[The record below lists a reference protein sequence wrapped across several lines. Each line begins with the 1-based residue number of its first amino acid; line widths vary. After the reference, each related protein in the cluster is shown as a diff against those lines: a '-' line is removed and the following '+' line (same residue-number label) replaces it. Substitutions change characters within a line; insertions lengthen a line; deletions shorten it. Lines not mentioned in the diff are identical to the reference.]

1 MVDNGIASNSLG
13 AAMGIDRSD
22 AKAER
27 RDAHTALFRDI
38 LERRALSCVFQPI
51 LDFHARSI
59 FGYEALIRG
68 PKGSIFQSP
77 IDLFDAA
84 SDSETLVL
92 LSSICVNK
100 ATSEF
105 AARRLPGKLFLNIS
119 PDVVSIPGFDPAR
132 GKKFL
137 DAIQLR
143 PDQIVIELTEH
154 QPTFNFERIREALL
168 LYRSMGFQV
177 AIDDLG
183 EGFSSLRLW
192 SELKPEFVKAD
203 KHFVTGIAD
212 DPIKAQFLKAIVQ
225 IAESCGSQIIAEG
238 IESEADFRLVRELG
252 VNFGQGYFIG
262 KPLEKPATTLSHIVV
277 ALLADGRVPVPP
289 SAKYRQGTLVMAGQF
304 ARDVSTVAPTATL
317 RDVIVLFGQSAARYV
332 VPVVER
338 GRPVGLI
345 ARRHVRFIKMIDDQQ
360 AAELRQQARE
370 IMNVAPLLIDKSMLL
385 PEMARELAN
394 ATPQHLADGFI
405 VVDDGRYVGMG
416 TVNDVLRVMSETQLT
431 AARYTNPLTLLPGPV
446 PTNEHI
452 AQLLKTDALFTVCQ
466 AEIDPMKGFNDAYGF
481 QKGDEL
487 IRLGGSALRRALD
500 ERVDYV
506 GHIHGNRFVLLLQS
520 TDWHER
526 LSVALAVFQTQLDVL
541 LADEILVDG
550 GFVWK
555 GKRGRTENRPPP
567 RLAIGASVIIP
578 GQCESRHD
586 VMAIAREANTLAK
599 NQAGSNIYAA
609 RTDHHQGD
617 RAA

>member
-1 MVDNGIASNSLG
+1 
-13 AAMGIDRSD
+13 MGLDRSE

-27 RDAHTALFRDI
+27 REAHNALFRDI

-51 LDFHARSI
+51 LDFHARSL

-84 SDSETLVL
+84 SDTKTLVL

-100 ATSEF
+100 VMSEF
-105 AARRLPGKLFLNIS
+105 AARCLPGKLFLNIS

-137 DAIQLR
+137 DSIQLR

-154 QPTFNFERIREALL
+154 QPTFNFERIHDALL

-225 IAESCGSQIIAEG
+225 IAESCGSRIIAEG

-252 VNFGQGYFIG
+252 VSFGQGYFIG
-262 KPLEKPATTLSHIVV
+262 KPVERPPTTLDTSVV
-277 ALLADGRVPVPP
+277 ALLEDARVPVPP
-289 SAKYRQGTLVMAGQF
+289 SAKYQQGTLVLAGQF
-304 ARDVSTVAPTATL
+304 AREVATVVPAAAV
-317 RDVIVLFGQSAARYV
+317 REVIALFGESATRYV
-332 VPVVER
+332 VPVVEQD
-338 GRPVGLI
+338 RPMGLI
-345 ARRHVRFIKMIDDQQ
+345 ARRHVRFIKTINDPH
-360 AAELRQQARE
+360 AAELAQQARE
-370 IMNVAPLLIDKSMLL
+370 IMNVAPLVIDKSMPLA
-385 PEMARELAN
+385 EIATVLAN
-394 ATPQHLADGFI
+394 STPQHLADGFI
-405 VVDDGRYVGMG
+405 VVDDGRYVGLG
-416 TVNDVLRVMSETQLT
+416 SVNDILRVMGKTQLT
-431 AARYTNPLTLLPGPV
+431 AARCTNPLTLLPGPV
-446 PTNEHI
+446 PTNQHI
-452 AQLLKTDALFTVCQ
+452 AQLLKAEVHFTVCQ
-466 AEIDPMKGFNDAYGF
+466 AEIEPMKGFNDAYGF

-487 IRLGGSALRRALD
+487 IQLCGSALRRALD
-500 ERVDYV
+500 DRVDFV

-520 TDWHER
+520 ADWRDR
-526 LSVALAVFQTQLDVL
+526 LSVAMNEFQTQIEMRM
-541 LADEILVDG
+541 ANEILVDG
-550 GFVWK
+550 GFIWK
-555 GKRGRTENRPPP
+555 GKRGRIENRPPP
-567 RLAIGASVIIP
+567 RLVIGAAKIIP
-578 GQCESRHD
+578 TQFESRHE
-586 VMAIAREANTLAK
+586 VMASAREANTIAK
-599 NQAGSNIYAA
+599 SRPGSNIHVADTVQHVDNLAA
-609 RTDHHQGD
+609 
-617 RAA
+617 

>member
-1 MVDNGIASNSLG
+1 MAL
-13 AAMGIDRSD
+13 DRSN

-27 RDAHTALFRDI
+27 RDAHAALFRDI

-59 FGYEALIRG
+59 YGYEALIRG
-68 PKGSIFQSP
+68 PKGSLFQSP

-84 SDSETLVL
+84 TDSETLVL

-100 ATSEF
+100 AMSEF

-119 PDVVSIPGFDPAR
+119 PNVVSIPGFNPER
-132 GKKFL
+132 GTKFL
-137 DAIQLR
+137 DSIQLR

-154 QPTFNFERIREALL
+154 QPTFNFERIRDSLL

-212 DPIKAQFLKAIVQ
+212 DPIKTQFLKAIVQ

-252 VNFGQGYFIG
+252 VAFGQGYLIG
-262 KPLEKPATTLSHIVV
+262 KPLEKPATMLNPAV
-277 ALLADGRVPVPP
+277 ATLLADGRVAVPP
-289 SAKYRQGTLVMAGQF
+289 SAKYRQGTLVLAGQF
-304 ARDVSTVAPTATL
+304 AREVETVAPTL
-317 RDVIVLFGQSAARYV
+317 LVRDVITLFGQSSTRYV
-332 VPVVER
+332 VPVVEN

-345 ARRHVRFIKMIDDQQ
+345 ARRHVRFIKTIDDLE
-360 AAELRQQARE
+360 AAELAQQARE
-370 IMNVAPLLIDKSMLL
+370 IMNVAPLIIEKSMQL
-385 PEMARELAN
+385 PEIAALLAS

-405 VVDDGRYVGMG
+405 VVDDGRYIGMG
-416 TVNDVLRVMSETQLT
+416 IVNDILRVMGQTQLT
-431 AARYTNPLTLLPGPV
+431 AARHANPLTLLPGPV

-452 AQLLKTDALFTVCQ
+452 GQLLKSDAHFVVCL
-466 AEIDPMKGFNDAYGF
+466 AEIDPMKGFNDACGF

-487 IRLGGSALRRALD
+487 IRLGGFALRGALD

-506 GHIHGNRFVLLLQS
+506 GHIHGNRFVLLMQS
-520 TDWHER
+520 AKWREQ
-526 LSVALAVFQTQLDVL
+526 LSVALDGFQGQLNAL
-541 LADEILVDG
+541 LSNEVLVDG

-555 GKRGRTENRPPP
+555 GKRGRTEMRPPP
-567 RLAIGASVIIP
+567 RMAIGAAIIIP
-578 GQCESRHD
+578 AQCESRHD
-586 VMAIAREANTLAK
+586 VMASARGANVLAK
-599 NQAGSNIYAA
+599 NQAGSNIYVVEACLQEGDLAA
-609 RTDHHQGD
+609 
-617 RAA
+617 

>member
-1 MVDNGIASNSLG
+1 MAL
-13 AAMGIDRSD
+13 DRSD

-27 RDAHTALFRDI
+27 RDAHAALFRDI

-51 LDFHARSI
+51 LDFQARSI

-68 PKGSIFQSP
+68 PKGSLFQSP

-84 SDSETLVL
+84 ADSETLVL

-100 ATSEF
+100 AMSEF

-119 PDVVSIPGFDPAR
+119 PDVVSIPGFNPER
-132 GKKFL
+132 GMKFL
-137 DAIQLR
+137 DSIQLR

-154 QPTFNFERIREALL
+154 QPTFNFERIRDSLL

-212 DPIKAQFLKAIVQ
+212 DPIKTQFLKAIAQ
-225 IAESCGSQIIAEG
+225 IAESCGSRIIAEG

-252 VNFGQGYFIG
+252 VAFGQGYFIG
-262 KPLEKPATTLSHIVV
+262 KPLEKPPTMLNAAVET
-277 ALLADGRVPVPP
+277 LLADGRVPVPP
-289 SAKYRQGTLVMAGQF
+289 TAKYRQGTLVLAGQF
-304 ARDVSTVAPTATL
+304 AREVETVAPTLAV
-317 RDVIVLFGQSAARYV
+317 RDVVALFGESTTRYV

-345 ARRHVRFIKMIDDQQ
+345 ARRHVRFIKKMDDHE
-360 AAELRQQARE
+360 AAEFAQQARE
-370 IMNVAPLLIDKSMLL
+370 IMNVAPLMIDKSMHLSDIAAL
-385 PEMARELAN
+385 LAN

-405 VVDDGRYVGMG
+405 VVDDGRYVGLG
-416 TVNDVLRVMSETQLT
+416 VVNDILRVMSETQLT

-452 AQLLKTDALFTVCQ
+452 GQLLNSEARFVVCV

-487 IRLGGSALRRALD
+487 IRLGGFALRGALD
-500 ERVDYV
+500 ERVDFV

-520 TDWHER
+520 ADWRDR
-526 LSVALAVFQTQLDVL
+526 LSVALDLFQAQLDAL
-541 LADEILVDG
+541 LSNDILIDG

-555 GKRGRTENRPPP
+555 GKRGRTEIRPPP
-567 RLAIGASVIIP
+567 RMAVGAAIIIP
-578 GQCESRHD
+578 ADCESRHD
-586 VMAIAREANTLAK
+586 VMASAREANVLAK
-599 NQAGSNIYAA
+599 NQVGSNIYVVDACP
-609 RTDHHQGD
+609 QEGD
-617 RAA
+617 LTA

>member
-1 MVDNGIASNSLG
+1 MSL
-13 AAMGIDRSD
+13 DRSD
-22 AKAER
+22 VKAER
-27 RDAHTALFRDI
+27 RDAHAALFRDI

-51 LDFHARSI
+51 LSYQSRSI

-100 ATSEF
+100 AMSEF

-119 PDVVSIPGFDPAR
+119 PDVVAAPGFDPER
-132 GKKFL
+132 GKNFL
-137 DAIQLR
+137 DAIKLR

-154 QPTFNFERIREALL
+154 QPTFNFERIRDSLL
-168 LYRSMGFQV
+168 LYQSMGFQV

-212 DPIKAQFLKAIVQ
+212 DPIKTQFLKAIVQ

-252 VNFGQGYFIG
+252 VSFGQGYFIG
-262 KPLEKPATTLSHIVV
+262 KPMEKPATTLSAGVV
-277 ALLADGRVPVPP
+277 TLLADNRVPVPP
-289 SAKYRQGTLVMAGQF
+289 SAKYQQGTLVMAGQF
-304 ARDVSTVAPTATL
+304 AREVSIVGPTVAV
-317 RDVIVLFGQSAARYV
+317 RDVIALFGQSATRYV

-345 ARRHVRFIKMIDDQQ
+345 ARRHVRFIKKFDDRE
-360 AAELRQQARE
+360 AAELGQQARE
-370 IMNVAPLLIDKSMLL
+370 IMNVAPLIIDKSMMLSDI
-385 PEMARELAN
+385 AAVLAN

-405 VVDDGRYVGMG
+405 VVDDGRYLGMG
-416 TVNDVLRVMSETQLT
+416 AVNDILRVMSETQLT
-431 AARYTNPLTLLPGPV
+431 AARYTNPMTLLPGPV

-452 AQLLKTDALFTVCQ
+452 AQLLKSEAHFTVCL

-487 IRLGGSALRRALD
+487 IRLGGSALRQALD
-500 ERVDYV
+500 ERVDFV

-520 TDWHER
+520 VDWRER
-526 LSVALAVFQTQLDVL
+526 LAAALEVFQAQLNAL
-541 LADEILVDG
+541 LSNEILVDG

-567 RLAIGASVIIP
+567 RLAIGASVIVP
-578 GQCESRHD
+578 AQCESRHD
-586 VMAIAREANTLAK
+586 VMASAREANVLAK
-599 NQAGSNIYAA
+599 NNAGSNIHVVDAGKHPSNLAA
-609 RTDHHQGD
+609 
-617 RAA
+617 

>member
-1 MVDNGIASNSLG
+1 MAL
-13 AAMGIDRSD
+13 DRSD
-22 AKAER
+22 VKAER
-27 RDAHTALFRDI
+27 RDAHAALFRDI

-59 FGYEALIRG
+59 YGYEALIRG
-68 PKGSIFQSP
+68 PKGSLFQSP

-84 SDSETLVL
+84 TDSETLVL

-100 ATSEF
+100 AMSEF

-119 PDVVSIPGFDPAR
+119 PDVVSIPGFNPER

-137 DAIQLR
+137 DSIQLR

-154 QPTFNFERIREALL
+154 QPTFNFERIRDSLL

-238 IESEADFRLVRELG
+238 IESEVDFRLVRELG
-252 VNFGQGYFIG
+252 VAFGQGYLIG
-262 KPLEKPATTLSHIVV
+262 KPLEKPATILNPVV
-277 ALLADGRVPVPP
+277 VTLLADGRVAVPP
-289 SAKYRQGTLVMAGQF
+289 SAKYRQGTLVLAGQF
-304 ARDVSTVAPTATL
+304 AREVETVAPTL
-317 RDVIVLFGQSAARYV
+317 PVRDVIALFGQSSTRYV
-332 VPVVER
+332 VPVIEN
-338 GRPVGLI
+338 GKPVGLI
-345 ARRHVRFIKMIDDQQ
+345 ARRHVRFIKTIDDQE
-360 AAELRQQARE
+360 AAEFAQQVRE
-370 IMNVAPLLIDKSMLL
+370 IMNVAPLMIEKSMQL
-385 PEMARELAN
+385 PEIAALLAN

-416 TVNDVLRVMSETQLT
+416 IVNDILRVMGQTQLT

-452 AQLLKTDALFTVCQ
+452 GQLLKADAHFVVCL
-466 AEIDPMKGFNDAYGF
+466 AEIDPMRGFNDAHGF
-481 QKGDEL
+481 QEGDEL
-487 IRLGGSALRRALD
+487 IRLGGFALRGALD

-506 GHIHGNRFVLLLQS
+506 GHIHGNRFVLLMQS
-520 TDWHER
+520 ANWRER
-526 LSVALAVFQTQLDVL
+526 LSVALDGFQGQLNAL
-541 LADEILVDG
+541 LSNEVLVDG

-555 GKRGRTENRPPP
+555 GKRGRTETRPPP
-567 RLAIGASVIIP
+567 RLAIGAAIIIP
-578 GQCESRHD
+578 AHCESRHD
-586 VMAIAREANTLAK
+586 VMASAREANVLAK
-599 NQAGSNIYAA
+599 NQAGSNIYVVEACPKE
-609 RTDHHQGD
+609 GD
-617 RAA
+617 LAG

>member
-1 MVDNGIASNSLG
+1 MVGNGIASNSLK
-13 AAMGIDRSD
+13 ATMGLDRSD

-51 LDFHARSI
+51 LDFQARSI

-100 ATSEF
+100 AMSEF

-137 DAIQLR
+137 DAIRLR

-154 QPTFNFERIREALL
+154 QPTFNFERIRDSLL

-238 IESEADFRLVRELG
+238 IESESDFRLVREFG
-252 VNFGQGYFIG
+252 VSFGQGFFIG
-262 KPLEKPATTLSHIVV
+262 KPLEKPATTLSDIVV
-277 ALLADGRVPVPP
+277 TLLADGRLPVPP

-304 ARDVSTVAPTATL
+304 ARDASTVAPTVTV
-317 RDVIVLFGQSAARYV
+317 RDVIALFGQSAARYV

-345 ARRHVRFIKMIDDQQ
+345 ARRHVRYIKTIDDPQ
-360 AAELRQQARE
+360 AAELGQQARE
-370 IMNVAPLLIDKSMLL
+370 IMNVAPLLVDKSMLL
-385 PEMARELAN
+385 SEIARVLAN

-405 VVDDGRYVGMG
+405 VVNDGRYVGMG

-446 PTNEHI
+446 PINEHI
-452 AQLLKTDALFTVCQ
+452 TQLLKHEAHFTVCL

-487 IRLGGSALRRALD
+487 IRLGGAALHQAMD
-500 ERVDYV
+500 GRVDFV

-520 TDWHER
+520 ADWRER
-526 LSVALAVFQTQLDVL
+526 LSIALAEFQMQLTAL
-541 LADEILVDG
+541 LSDEILIDG
-550 GFVWK
+550 GFLWQ
-555 GKRGRTENRPPP
+555 GRRGRTENRPPP
-567 RLAIGASVIIP
+567 RLVIGASAIIP
-578 GQCESRHD
+578 AQCESRHD
-586 VMAIAREANTLAK
+586 VMAIAREANSLAK
-599 NQAGSNIYAA
+599 NQAGSNIYVVDA
-609 RTDHHQGD
+609 DPHHGN